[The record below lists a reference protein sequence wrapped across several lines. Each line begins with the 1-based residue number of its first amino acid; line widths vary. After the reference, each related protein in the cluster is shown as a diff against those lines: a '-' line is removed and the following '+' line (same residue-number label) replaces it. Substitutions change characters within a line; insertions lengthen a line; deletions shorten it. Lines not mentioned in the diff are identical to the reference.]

1 MECLM
6 TILSKIDMSIFEAIL
21 SRRSVRQ
28 YRSRQVSQE
37 TIRILLEAAVRAPSA
52 MHQEPW
58 GFLVVQDRKVLQKL
72 SDISKPL
79 FIKEATH
86 KCIAQ
91 ASKLLN
97 QYKQSDF
104 NIFYNAGTLILICGK
119 SAAPFY
125 DADCWLA
132 AENMMLAATAMG
144 LGTCVI
150 GTAIPALSLLEVKSE
165 LNIPENF
172 TVVTAITL
180 GYPDD
185 QIKPVTRKKPI
196 IFSTNAAA
204 Q

>member
-6 TILSKIDMSIFEAIL
+6 TILSKVDMSIFEAIL

-28 YRSRQVSQE
+28 YKSRQVSQE

-58 GFLVVQDRKVLQKL
+58 GFLVVQDKKVLQKL
-72 SDISKPL
+72 SDLSKPL
-79 FIKEATH
+79 FIKDATQ
-86 KCIAQ
+86 KCIEQ
-91 ASKLLN
+91 ASRILN
-97 QYKQSDF
+97 QFKQSDF
-104 NIFYNAGTLILICGK
+104 NVFHNAGTLILICGK

-125 DADCWLA
+125 EADCWLA

-144 LGTCVI
+144 LGTCII
-150 GTAIPALSLLEVKSE
+150 GSAIPALSLLEVKSE